1 MIKVDK
7 ERVLQAIR
15 RDNLLMK
22 AEVME
27 KVADTILEHTDPRLE
42 QNVIEWCDGA
52 AITDIWIGKYCI
64 NAIMSIRGD
73 KDFIGA
79 LEAMN
84 LYLQDEDA
92 GIWRIWRAR
101 S

>member
-42 QNVIEWCDGA
+42 QNVIEWCDG
-52 AITDIWIGKYCI
+52 G
-64 NAIMSIRGD
+64 NH
-73 KDFIGA
+73 
-79 LEAMN
+79 
-84 LYLQDEDA
+84 
-92 GIWRIWRAR
+92 
-101 S
+101 

>member
-1 MIKVDK
+1 MVKIDK
-7 ERVLQAIR
+7 EKVLHAIR
-15 RDNLLMK
+15 RDNPLMK
-22 AEVME
+22 ADVLE
-27 KVADTILEHTDPRLE
+27 KVAIIILENTDSRLE

-52 AITDIWIGKYCI
+52 AVTDIWIGKYCI

-73 KDFIGA
+73 NDFIGA

-84 LYLQDEDA
+84 LYLQDENA
-92 GIWRIWRAR
+92 GIRRIWRAR